1 MFNTITN
8 IFKLTNP
15 SSLDTIINE
24 EKWSKESLK
33 DAFNLIEQDIASLNK
48 KIKLRKKF
56 IDVIKENAINKNYAS
71 NTFVKTIKV
80 SAYSWDK
87 YLFTFKD

>member
-8 IFKLTNP
+8 LFKLKNP
-15 SSLDTIINE
+15 SSLDVIINE
-24 EKWSKESLK
+24 ENWSKESLK
-33 DAFNLIEQDIASLNK
+33 DAFNLIEEDIASLNK
-48 KIKLRKKF
+48 KLRLRKQF

-71 NTFVKTIKV
+71 KTFLKTIKV
-80 SAYSWDK
+80 NAYSYDK

>member
-8 IFKLTNP
+8 LFKLKNP

-24 EKWSKESLK
+24 ENWSKESLK
-33 DAFNLIEQDIASLNK
+33 DAFNLIEEDIASLNK
-48 KIKLRKKF
+48 KLRLRKKF

-71 NTFVKTIKV
+71 KTFLKTIKV
-80 SAYSWDK
+80 NAYSYDK

>member
-8 IFKLTNP
+8 LFKLKNP
-15 SSLDTIINE
+15 SSLDVIINE
-24 EKWSKESLK
+24 ENWSKESLK
-33 DAFNLIEQDIASLNK
+33 DAFNLIEEDIASLNK
-48 KIKLRKKF
+48 KLRLRKKF

-71 NTFVKTIKV
+71 KTFLKTIKV
-80 SAYSWDK
+80 NAYSYDK